1 MKPDSLVYYYIY
13 LYILVMVLYIPC
25 VLLHIFIYIL
35 VMVYIIS
42 IHICKYMYL
51 ITNVRKPISAIL
63 YPKRI
68 IYYLAPEIKFIWR
81 PHLLYGARNLNYLA
95 PPLIISRP
103 HLLSRAPTYY
113 LAPPLIISRP
123 HILYGAPLISIV
135 SIQFRARDNKW
146 GREIIS
152 GGAR

>member
-1 MKPDSLVYYYIY
+1 
-13 LYILVMVLYIPC
+13 
-25 VLLHIFIYIL
+25 
-35 VMVYIIS
+35 
-42 IHICKYMYL
+42 MYGSPL
-51 ITNVRKPISAIL
+51 VRKPISAIL
-63 YPKRI
+63 YPKLI

-81 PHLLYGARNLNYLA
+81 PHLLYVARNLNYLVS
-95 PPLIISRP
+95 PLIISRP

-135 SIQFRARDNKW
+135 SIQFRATFNES
-146 GREIIS
+146 GREMIS